1 MLDFILT
8 TNGWVAYITVFCLL
22 LAGAFGLP
30 MPEDLALIGAGVL
43 IHFGRAHYLI
53 MGIVCYVGIIVG
65 DVIIYRV
72 GYAAGP
78 TLFRKRWFRR
88 LVTASRIQ
96 SIRGGLERRTF
107 SSIFI
112 ARHLFY
118 LRTASFLICGAVR
131 INFTKFLICDLI
143 AALITAPL
151 MLFVGYLFGEHVG
164 LILSWLEQIKFVL
177 LVGGVVVGAVLLY
190 RWYRRRKLGEELE
203 LEDELPPT
211 D

>member
-1 MLDFILT
+1 VLDFILT
-8 TNGWVAYITVFCLL
+8 TNGWVAYITVFGLL

-30 MPEDLALIGAGVL
+30 VPEDLALIGAGVL

-53 MGIVCYVGIIVG
+53 MGVICYVGIIVG
-65 DVIIYRV
+65 DVIIYRL

-96 SIRGGLERRTF
+96 SIRAGLEKRTF

-151 MLFVGYLFGEHVG
+151 MLFIGYLFGEHVG
-164 LILSWLEQIKFVL
+164 VILEWLNQIKVTL
-177 LVGGVVVGAVLLY
+177 LVFGIFAGVYLTY
-190 RWYRRRKLGEELE
+190 RWYKGRNIPDE
-203 LEDELPPT
+203 LEDENT
-211 D
+211 

>member
-8 TNGWVAYITVFCLL
+8 TNGWVAYVTVFCLL

-30 MPEDLALIGAGVL
+30 VPEDLALIGAGVL
-43 IHFGRAHYLI
+43 IHFGRAHYLM
-53 MGIVCYVGIIVG
+53 MGVICYVGIIVG

-96 SIRGGLERRTF
+96 SIRGGLEKRTF

-164 LILSWLEQIKFVL
+164 VILKWLEQLKVAL
-177 LVGGVVVGAVLLY
+177 LLGGIVVGGLLAH
-190 RWYRRRKLGEELE
+190 RWYTKRNMPDE
-203 LEDELPPT
+203 LEDEIPPT
-211 D
+211 A

>member
-8 TNGWVAYITVFCLL
+8 TNGWVAYITVFGLL

-30 MPEDLALIGAGVL
+30 VPEDLALIGAGVL

-53 MGIVCYVGIIVG
+53 MGVICYVGIIVG
-65 DVIIYRV
+65 DVIIYRL

-96 SIRGGLERRTF
+96 SIRAGLEKRTF

-151 MLFVGYLFGEHVG
+151 MLFIGYLFGEHVG
-164 LILSWLEQIKFVL
+164 VILEWLNQIKVTL
-177 LVGGVVVGAVLLY
+177 LVFGIFAGVYLTY
-190 RWYRRRKLGEELE
+190 RWYKGRNIPDE
-203 LEDELPPT
+203 LEDENT
-211 D
+211 

>member
-8 TNGWVAYITVFCLL
+8 TNGWIAYVTVFGLL

-30 MPEDLALIGAGVL
+30 VPEDLALIGAGVL

-53 MGIVCYVGIIVG
+53 MGLVCYVGIIVG

-118 LRTASFLICGAVR
+118 LRTVSFLICGAVR

-151 MLFVGYLFGEHVG
+151 MLFIGYLFGEHVG
-164 LILSWLEQIKFVL
+164 AVLAWLNQIKTIL
-177 LVGGVVVGAVLLY
+177 LLGGGIVVAFLAY
-190 RWYRRRKLGEELE
+190 RWYKRKNLPEELE
-203 LEDELPPT
+203 EEVPPSA
-211 D
+211 